1 MEFRLGK
8 IMLYF
13 LCILSLLSIVDGS
26 PSLIESASDFFY
38 FDYNRVDDFK
48 NPIYRYQNNLNLI
61 II

>member
-1 MEFRLGK
+1 
-8 IMLYF
+8 MLYF
-13 LCILSLLSIVDGS
+13 LYILSLLSIVDGS

-48 NPIYRYQNNLNLI
+48 NPIYRYQNNLSLI